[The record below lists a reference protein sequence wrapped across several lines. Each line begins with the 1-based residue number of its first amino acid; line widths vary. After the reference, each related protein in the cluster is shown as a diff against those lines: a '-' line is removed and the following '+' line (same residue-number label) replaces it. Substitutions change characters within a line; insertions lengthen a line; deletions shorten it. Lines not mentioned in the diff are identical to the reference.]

1 MNPTP
6 SPGPVDVVVH
16 SGPADWWV
24 ILTGLGPLAVL
35 VAALLAFY
43 INWRTLKQRT
53 AADKTALEQRR
64 DADANAL
71 AQKTATDSRAEWW
84 RRTQWAL
91 DRALDEDE
99 GTKALGLARVVV
111 LAHSDLARMEELVLF
126 DIACTSVSPP
136 DENDDDGGNGQPEEQ
151 TPSVASQRERFDA
164 YPWVASLQ
172 FVNSTKNQVGHF
184 TDWLIRRTQLKD
196 PQAGPT
202 APGIVDSDDNIGD
215 NKTTDEDKTKEGGQ

>member
-1 MNPTP
+1 
-6 SPGPVDVVVH
+6 
-16 SGPADWWV
+16 V

-71 AQKTATDSRAEWW
+71 AQKTAADSRAEWW

-99 GTKALGLARVVV
+99 GTKALGLATLEV
-111 LAHSDLARMEELVLF
+111 LAHSDLALKEELELF
-126 DIACTSVSPP
+126 DIAWKSVPPP
-136 DENDDDGGNGQPEEQ
+136 DDNDENGDDGGNGQPEEQ
-151 TPSVASQRERFDA
+151 ALSVASPRERFDA
-164 YPWVASLQ
+164 YPWVAVQQ
-172 FVNSTKNQVGHF
+172 FVDSATNQVGHF
-184 TDWLIRRTQLKD
+184 ADWLIRRTQLKD
-196 PQAGPT
+196 PQAAPA
-202 APGIVDSDDNIGD
+202 APGIVGSDDNFGD
-215 NKTTDEDKTKEGGQ
+215 NKTTEGGQ